1 MTPSSTDA
9 PVMTAIEIASWGGP
23 QLLTLVE
30 HAVPKPGPGEVLV
43 AVEAVGMNPVD
54 VKVRA
59 GTYSA
64 AFGENFPVVLGRD
77 FAGTV
82 AAVGDGV
89 TAWAPGDPVLGTLR
103 VAPRLGAYASHIL
116 VRDAALAR
124 RPAGLDAVTAAGL
137 PVAGLTAWQ
146 ALVETAQVSPGQRV
160 LVHAGAGGVG
170 HLAVQLAKHLG
181 AYVVATASARN
192 AEFLKSLGADEVYD
206 YTSGKF
212 EDDLDPVDVVIDG
225 VGNDVL
231 SRSYKVLVPGGIAAT
246 LPNMPDKAE
255 AEALGVRVALTFV
268 RPDAVQ
274 LEGLAAMVAEGR
286 LKVHVDRTFAFAE
299 VREAHDLQGSGH
311 VRGKLV
317 LVP

>member
-1 MTPSSTDA
+1 MTSPANSSD
-9 PVMTAIEIASWGGP
+9 VMTAIEIPSWGGSE
-23 QLLTLVE
+23 LLTLVE
-30 HAVPKPGPGEVLV
+30 HPVPTPGAGEVLV

-82 AAVGDGV
+82 AAVGEGV
-89 TAWAPGDPVLGTLR
+89 TDWAVGDPVFGTLR
-103 VAPRLGAYASHIL
+103 LAPRLGAYATHVV

-124 RPAGLDAVTAAGL
+124 RPAGLDAVTAAAL

-146 ALVETAQVSPGQRV
+146 ALVETAMVSPGQRV

-170 HLAVQLAKHLG
+170 HMAVQLASRLG
-181 AYVVATASARN
+181 AYVIATASARN
-192 AEFLKSLGADEVYD
+192 ADFLKSLGADEVYD
-206 YTSGKF
+206 YTSGNF

-225 VGNDVL
+225 VGNEVL

-246 LPNMPDKAE
+246 LPNLPDKAE

-274 LEGLAAMVAEGR
+274 LEGLAAMVADGR
-286 LKVHVDRTFAFAE
+286 LTVHVDRTFSFAE
-299 VREAHDLQGSGH
+299 VREAHELQGSGH

>member
-1 MTPSSTDA
+1 MNSEPTPTA
-9 PVMTAIEIASWGGP
+9 VMSAIEIPGWGGAE
-23 QLLTLVE
+23 LLTMVE
-30 HAVPKPGPGEVLV
+30 HPVPTPGAGEVLV

-82 AAVGDGV
+82 AGIGDGV
-89 TAWAPGDPVLGTLR
+89 TAWSVGDAVFGTLR
-103 VAPRLGAYASHIL
+103 FSPRLGAYASHL
-116 VRDAALAR
+116 VVKDAALAR
-124 RPAGLDAVTAAGL
+124 RPEGVSAITAAAL

-146 ALVETAQVSPGQRV
+146 ALVETAAVSPGQRV

-170 HLAVQLAKHLG
+170 HMAVQLAARLG
-181 AYVVATASARN
+181 AYVIATASARN
-192 AEFLKSLGADEVYD
+192 KEFLVSLGADEVYD
-206 YTSGKF
+206 YTAGNF

-225 VGNDVL
+225 VGGDVL

-246 LPNMPDKAE
+246 LPNMPDQAE
-255 AEALGVRVALTFV
+255 AEAAGVRVALTFV
-268 RPDAVQ
+268 RPDALQ
-274 LEGLAAMVAEGR
+274 LEGLASMVADGR
-286 LKVHVDRTFAFAE
+286 LTVHIEETFTFAE
-299 VREAHDLQGSGH
+299 VREAHDRQASGH